1 MLVVCAITGVG
12 LVLAERNLA
21 AGVTRDLENTFDAE
35 LTALRRVQE
44 LRHAAL
50 VERCRALVRKPRIHA
65 ALEDGALELLYPS
78 AADELRDLMAPAGS
92 GSLPRRSP
100 ARTRSQGQARPF
112 LR

>member
-1 MLVVCAITGVG
+1 MADSALTVDFPVNVAPASPPSRALHFRTQLLLALMLVVCAITGVG

-50 VERCRALVRKPRIHA
+50 VERCRALVRKP
-65 ALEDGALELLYPS
+65 
-78 AADELRDLMAPAGS
+78 GS
-92 GSLPRRSP
+92 TPRSKTVR
-100 ARTRSQGQARPF
+100 
-112 LR
+112 